1 MLIHPPRITTEP
13 QLFKKMKNEKKN
25 KKASSHEEGFL
36 GLLILHHPP
45 AKFLTETLE
54 TVFLHSYNEV

>member
-1 MLIHPPRITTEP
+1 M
-13 QLFKKMKNEKKN
+13 KK

-36 GLLILHHPP
+36 GLLSCIILLQN
-45 AKFLTETLE
+45 FLTETLE

>member
-1 MLIHPPRITTEP
+1 
-13 QLFKKMKNEKKN
+13 MKNEKKN

-45 AKFLTETLE
+45 AIFLNVTLKNS
-54 TVFLHSYNEV
+54 VLHSYNEV

>member
-1 MLIHPPRITTEP
+1 M
-13 QLFKKMKNEKKN
+13 KN

-36 GLLILHHPP
+36 GLLILHHLL
-45 AKFLTETLE
+45 ANFLTETLK

>member
-1 MLIHPPRITTEP
+1 M
-13 QLFKKMKNEKKN
+13 KMKN

>member
-1 MLIHPPRITTEP
+1 M
-13 QLFKKMKNEKKN
+13 KN

-45 AKFLTETLE
+45 AKYLNVTLK
-54 TVFLHSYNEV
+54 TVSLHSYNEV

>member
-1 MLIHPPRITTEP
+1 M
-13 QLFKKMKNEKKN
+13 KN

-45 AKFLTETLE
+45 ANFLTKTLE
-54 TVFLHSYNEV
+54 TVSLHSYNEV

>member
-1 MLIHPPRITTEP
+1 M
-13 QLFKKMKNEKKN
+13 KN

-45 AKFLTETLE
+45 ANFLNVTLKKQCFA
-54 TVFLHSYNEV
+54 FL